1 MLRYS
6 ASADTVLRKW
16 LPIADT
22 SKAESLVF
30 PGDAVEFLRLPPGRS
45 AAARGGG
52 AVGVADSV
60 APGTSVLKKIEPE
73 VVSDAH
79 DNSKG
84 GVNVINK
91 HEDKVHGLKVCV
103 CARARVRARACVCI
117 CLCVT
122 RCRCGAALRY
132 QPAATDPSSAALWA
146 A

>member
-16 LPIADT
+16 LPIADS

-45 AAARGGG
+45 AAGRGGG

-60 APGTSVLKKIEPE
+60 APGTSVVKKMEPE

-79 DNSKG
+79 DNSNG

-91 HEDKVHGLKVCV
+91 HEDKVHCLKVCV
-103 CARARVRARACVCI
+103 CARVCVSACVSP
-117 CLCVT
+117 
-122 RCRCGAALRY
+122 GAGVERPCAI
-132 QPAATDPSSAALWA
+132 S
-146 A
+146 